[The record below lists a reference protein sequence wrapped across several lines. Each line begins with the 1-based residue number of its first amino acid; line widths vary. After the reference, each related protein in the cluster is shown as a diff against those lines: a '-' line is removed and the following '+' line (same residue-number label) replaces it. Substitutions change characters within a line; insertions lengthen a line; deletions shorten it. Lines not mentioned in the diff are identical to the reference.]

1 MTQSAT
7 GAEAQVRRVG
17 TLRSWL
23 TRPELAAIAGSILVF
38 VFFAVVAGDSGFL
51 TLGGAASYLEVAAQL
66 GIVAVPVS
74 LLMIAGEFDLSV
86 GSMVGAAGM
95 IIAISVTEYGWPLSV
110 AVLVAFAVALAVGF
124 LNGYLVIWTGLPS
137 FIVTLAMLFALR
149 GLTIGFS
156 RLLTGR
162 TQLGLSDEIS
172 GSPLRPLFAG
182 TLGSFSVSIIWWIG
196 LAVLATW
203 VLQRT
208 VFGNWIFAAGGDPNA
223 ARNVGVPVNR
233 VKIILFMCTAF
244 SAALLATIQVL
255 DAGSADVL
263 RGELLELQ
271 AIAASVIGGVLLTG
285 GCGSVVGAVFGAL
298 IFGMVQQGIFFI
310 GVSTDWFLVFVGVM
324 LLIAVVF
331 NNFIRKRASEAR

>member
-1 MTQSAT
+1 
-7 GAEAQVRRVG
+7 
-17 TLRSWL
+17 
-23 TRPELAAIAGSILVF
+23 
-38 VFFAVVAGDSGFL
+38 
-51 TLGGAASYLEVAAQL
+51 
-66 GIVAVPVS
+66 
-74 LLMIAGEFDLSV
+74 
-86 GSMVGAAGM
+86 
-95 IIAISVTEYGWPLSV
+95 
-110 AVLVAFAVALAVGF
+110 
-124 LNGYLVIWTGLPS
+124 
-137 FIVTLAMLFALR
+137 
-149 GLTIGFS
+149 
-156 RLLTGR
+156 
-162 TQLGLSDEIS
+162 
-172 GSPLRPLFAG
+172 
-182 TLGSFSVSIIWWIG
+182 
-196 LAVLATW
+196 

-233 VKIILFMCTAF
+233 VKIILFMCTAL

-285 GCGSVVGAVFGAL
+285 GYGSVIGALFGAL

-331 NNFIRKRASEAR
+331 NNIIRKRASEVR